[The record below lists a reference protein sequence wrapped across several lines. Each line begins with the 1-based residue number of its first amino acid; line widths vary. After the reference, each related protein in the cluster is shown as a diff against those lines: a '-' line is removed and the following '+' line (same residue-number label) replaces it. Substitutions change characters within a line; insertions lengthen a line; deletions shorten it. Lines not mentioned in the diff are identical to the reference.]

1 MSKREK
7 LKYACLFGGGAIR
20 GLAHIGVIR
29 ALHELKIELGTL
41 AGSSVGA
48 IIATFLAV
56 GCTDK
61 ELEQIFL
68 DIDFELFKD
77 INIGKSIALSKG
89 KIFLEWMREV
99 IESKFYGKD
108 FVKGKNAHVRFKDL
122 KTDLVI
128 ITTDL
133 TNFTCKEFSK
143 YTTPDF
149 EVAEAVR
156 ISACMPGLMRPV
168 ELDNCMLVDGDLQK
182 SWPMWRLCETL
193 SSLNENILEVRLEG
207 SVCSNLNNPIHY
219 ANTVYSCITSIASD
233 FVTEVYE
240 NDEKHDCLVV
250 NTGDVVIVDFRMKE
264 ADRKALV
271 RDGYEQTI
279 EYFKNLLPVKKQ
291 KILDNYL
298 KLKNYVFDIRENI
311 LGDNVERAQIKY
323 ANMLALLCQTG
334 SMLDVNIN
342 QDLQALSDEIL
353 NNCAKSMF
361 LKRVYLKNTRKVL
374 KSLDLLEEQLLVKC
388 AEFEKYFQL
397 VKAQK

>member
-1 MSKREK
+1 MNKREK

-29 ALHELKIELGTL
+29 ALKELNIELGTL

-56 GCTDK
+56 GYDDK
-61 ELEQIFL
+61 QLEQIFL

-99 IESKFYGKD
+99 IESKFYGKSY
-108 FVKGKNAHVRFKDL
+108 VKGKSEHIRFKDIER
-122 KTDLVI
+122 DLVI
-128 ITTDL
+128 VTTDL

-149 EVAEAVR
+149 EIAEAVR

-168 ELDNCMLVDGDLQK
+168 ELDDCMLVDGDLQK
-182 SWPMWRLCETL
+182 SWPMWKLCETL
-193 SSLNENILEVRLEG
+193 SNLEENVLEVRLEG
-207 SVCSNLNNPIHY
+207 SVCANLNNPIHY

-233 FVTEVYE
+233 FVTKLYE
-240 NDEKHDCLVV
+240 LDEKHDCLIV
-250 NTGDVVIVDFRMKE
+250 NTGDVVIVDFQMKE
-264 ADRKALV
+264 ADRKILV

-279 EYFKNLLPVKKQ
+279 TYFKNLLPAKKQ

-298 KLKNYVFDIRENI
+298 KLKNKVFDLRKFVLNDDIEKAQLNYASLIVFLCEASSVIEENI
-311 LGDNVERAQIKY
+311 R
-323 ANMLALLCQTG
+323 
-334 SMLDVNIN
+334 
-342 QDLQALSDEIL
+342 QDIQNLSEEIL
-353 NNCAKSMF
+353 NNVSKSMF

-374 KSLDLLEEQLLVKC
+374 KHLDDLEEKLQSKCADIERYFNLVK
-388 AEFEKYFQL
+388 
-397 VKAQK
+397 V

>member
-1 MSKREK
+1 MSKKEK

-29 ALHELKIELGTL
+29 ALKELKVDIGTL
-41 AGSSVGA
+41 AGASVGA

-56 GCTDK
+56 GCDDK

-77 INIGKSIALSKG
+77 INIGRSIALSKG
-89 KIFLEWMREV
+89 KIFLEWMREI

-108 FVKGKNAHVRFKDL
+108 FVKGKNAHIRFKDL

-193 SSLNENILEVRLEG
+193 SSLDENVLEIRLEG
-207 SVCSNLNNPIHY
+207 SVCSNLHNPIHY
-219 ANTVYSCITSIASD
+219 ANTVYSCITSIASG

-240 NDEKHDCLVV
+240 NDEKHDCLVI
-250 NTGDVVIVDFRMKE
+250 NTGDVVIVDFQMK
-264 ADRKALV
+264 ASDRKALV

-279 EYFKNLLPVKKQ
+279 AYFKNLLPVKKQ

-298 KLKNYVFDIRENI
+298 KLKNYVYDIRENI
-311 LGDNVERAQIKY
+311 LNENVEKAQIKY

-334 SMLDVNIN
+334 SLVDVNIN
-342 QDLQALSDEIL
+342 QDLQALSDELL
-353 NNCAKSMF
+353 NNFSKTMF
-361 LKRVYLKNTRKVL
+361 LKRAYLKNTRKVI
-374 KSLDLLEEQLLVKC
+374 KNLDTLEERLLSKC
-388 AEFEKYFQL
+388 AKFEKYFQL
-397 VKAQK
+397 VNV